1 MRPFRRRRRLV
12 DERVD
17 GSIEEVTVP
26 EDVPPG
32 GSFTVHVWGK
42 RKGERVA
49 IAHKLWRA
57 SGQQPRVQRRV
68 CNFGCWQAKSVGAAR
83 HRKASDEVGARSVI
97 TARS

>member
-1 MRPFRRRRRLV
+1 MPRQRIAPP
-12 DERVD
+12 ERVY

-49 IAHKLWRA
+49 IAHKQNYR
-57 SGQQPRVQRRV
+57 
-68 CNFGCWQAKSVGAAR
+68 
-83 HRKASDEVGARSVI
+83 
-97 TARS
+97 